1 MAFDIISS
9 NFFVYLF
16 PWMLTLAIV
25 YGILEHY
32 KIPQSQSAR
41 GVISLVAAF
50 LVLPLAP
57 SLAAFLTGM
66 VKGLLVVGVG
76 ILVAL
81 IFVEL
86 LGYKVGKGENI
97 FEKYPVG
104 FGIVM
109 IIIAILVFVSAGG
122 LKLLNFNIAIGDDV
136 LAALFFLGVMALGV
150 WWMTAKGSGD

>member
-1 MAFDIISS
+1 MTANILSYD
-9 NFFVYLF
+9 FFVYLF

-50 LVLPLAP
+50 MVLPFAPALA
-57 SLAAFLTGM
+57 SFISGM
-66 VKGLLVVGVG
+66 VKGLIVVGVG

-81 IFVEL
+81 IFVEM
-86 LGYKVGKGENI
+86 LGYKVGKKENI

-104 FGIVM
+104 FGVVLIL
-109 IIIAILVFVSAGG
+109 IAIIVFVSAGG
-122 LKLLNFNIAIGDDV
+122 LSLLNVNLNLNSDFVTALFVIAI
-136 LAALFFLGVMALGV
+136 MALGV
-150 WWMTAKGSGD
+150 WWMTAKSGE

>member
-1 MAFDIISS
+1 MALESFVIGD
-9 NFFVYLF
+9 FFVYIF

-32 KIPQSQSAR
+32 KIPSSQSAR
-41 GVISLVAAF
+41 GVISIVAAF
-50 LVLPLAP
+50 LVLPVGPMIAP
-57 SLAAFLTGM
+57 FLTNM
-66 VKGLLVVGVG
+66 VKSLIVIGVG

-104 FGIVM
+104 FGVIL
-109 IIIAILVFVSAGG
+109 IIIAILVFIGSGG
-122 LKLLNFNIAIGDDV
+122 MELLNINIQIDSNV
-136 LAALFFLGVMALGV
+136 LSALFFFAIMIFGV
-150 WWMTAKGSGD
+150 WCMTAKGE